1 MTLTCKATPRIIVLE
16 KRLAEFIH
24 TPVHLWES
32 ERTRSLYGK
41 AEIEGVEVELI
52 GDIVHLGVTPVTGV
66 KGEWNPAIDLG
77 NRHC

>member
-52 GDIVHLGVTPVTGV
+52 GDIVHLGS

-77 NRHC
+77 NPHC